1 MSLRRIVS
9 LASLVVIASLSSL
22 VGCTVEND
30 SSGSSGSKIT
40 IAGNLPHGSVETK
53 TFGSVDV
60 SNGGAH
66 VSARKLHHRGEVGG
80 SVDVAVDGSGHF
92 ELDVARGSRYVITVD
107 DADGHSALVT
117 FANGSSALEVSAKGD
132 AGEVSIGD
140 LSITGGAAQSD
151 VTIDGKWGLAATRAE
166 VDEIFIAA
174 NGAILEAQAAYEE
187 AMKAAE
193 EALKEAQLATDEARK
208 AADEAAKAAEEAK
221 KAAGQ

>member
-9 LASLVVIASLSSL
+9 LAFVVLGVASLA
-22 VGCTVEND
+22 GCTVENES
-30 SSGSSGSKIT
+30 SSGSSASKIT
-40 IAGNLPHGSVETK
+40 IAGNLPRGSVGTK
-53 TFGSVDV
+53 TFGSVDI

-66 VSARKLHHRGEVGG
+66 VSARKLHRRGEVGG

-92 ELDVARGSRYVITVD
+92 ELDVPRGSRYFVTVD

-117 FANGSSALEVSAKGD
+117 FANGTSALELYADGNTST
-132 AGEVSIGD
+132 VSIGD
-140 LSITGGAAQSD
+140 LTITGGAAEST
-151 VTIDGKWGLAATRAE
+151 VTIDGTKGFATTHAE
-166 VDEIFIAA
+166 FDEVFSAA
-174 NGAILEAQAAYEE
+174 NGAVLEAQVAYDE
-187 AMKAAE
+187 AMKAAQ